1 MLFKKRKKRIF
12 VVDDDGDFRRV
23 TEAILEHAG
32 YAVDMA
38 EDGEEARKALK
49 KKKYDLMIF
58 DVVMPKIGGIKLFQI
73 VRKTKGLST
82 IPVILISGH
91 TNKGGL
97 SEQEREIVDRADGF
111 LQKPIKTKTLLD
123 MAKALVEK

>member
-12 VVDDDGDFRRV
+12 VADDDGDFRRV

-32 YAVDMA
+32 YAVDVA

-49 KKKYDLMIF
+49 KKTYDLLIF
-58 DVVMPKIGGIKLFQI
+58 DLVMPKIGGIKLFQI
-73 VRKTKGLST
+73 VRKTKGLSD

-91 TNKGGL
+91 TGRGGL
-97 SEQEREIVDRADGF
+97 SESEREIADKADGF
-111 LQKPIKTKTLLD
+111 LQKPIKTKGLLD
-123 MAKALVEK
+123 LVKTHLER